1 VGVLPRLSFLW
12 RRMMPQRGE
21 WVAVH
26 AVSRSCWLGFLHFAL
41 QKYTFCGEYRQK
53 KG

>member
-1 VGVLPRLSFLW
+1 
-12 RRMMPQRGE
+12 MMPQRGGSG
-21 WVAVH
+21 VAVH